1 VIEVHATKL
10 IVVSW
15 VVGRDNS
22 PVDPVNE
29 MEDEMARIDDGLR
42 SECPCKFKHC
52 TKPPAHCAIL
62 RTSEVESPGKALR
75 SKDCQSWPSS
85 AKLCHDLETFIER
98 VMSRMIR
105 PHE

>member
-29 MEDEMARIDDGLR
+29 MEDEMVRIDDGLR
-42 SECPCKFKHC
+42 SECPCKFK
-52 TKPPAHCAIL
+52 P
-62 RTSEVESPGKALR
+62 
-75 SKDCQSWPSS
+75 
-85 AKLCHDLETFIER
+85 
-98 VMSRMIR
+98 
-105 PHE
+105 